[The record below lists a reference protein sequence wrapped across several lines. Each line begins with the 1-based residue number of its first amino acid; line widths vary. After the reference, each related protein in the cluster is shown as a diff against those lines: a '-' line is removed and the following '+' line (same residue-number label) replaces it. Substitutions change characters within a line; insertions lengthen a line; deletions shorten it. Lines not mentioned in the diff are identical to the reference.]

1 MRRRQAWAAAAT
13 VASVAGGFMRL
24 ATPAQIELLVPRR
37 AFGRFVIDAETIVRR
52 AMRRVDE
59 ACGVH
64 STTAFYGGAAVYA
77 LSGGG
82 PSTTDVDFFTCFLE
96 REVNVSCIHHEF
108 RTEADAPLLAHPF
121 PSLVGWLVRMLR
133 AGNGTFTVSTHV
145 GIDSENEYFRVR
157 VDTVLHSGKRLHVLE
172 SMFNT
177 YYPNHIKQAVLP
189 SGVRIFHPQS
199 LFFHALNLA
208 ATEREKNAKRLAQA
222 RAVARA
228 LDERP
233 WFDRANL
240 ATYGEFELHKLF
252 ENKTTTFTQHYIA
265 LVRAG
270 LSRGQARRVLLRRVA
285 AEMSRA

>member
-108 RTEADAPLLAHPF
+108 RT
-121 PSLVGWLVRMLR
+121 
-133 AGNGTFTVSTHV
+133 
-145 GIDSENEYFRVR
+145 
-157 VDTVLHSGKRLHVLE
+157 
-172 SMFNT
+172 
-177 YYPNHIKQAVLP
+177 
-189 SGVRIFHPQS
+189 
-199 LFFHALNLA
+199 
-208 ATEREKNAKRLAQA
+208 
-222 RAVARA
+222 
-228 LDERP
+228 
-233 WFDRANL
+233 
-240 ATYGEFELHKLF
+240 
-252 ENKTTTFTQHYIA
+252 
-265 LVRAG
+265 
-270 LSRGQARRVLLRRVA
+270 
-285 AEMSRA
+285 

>member
-1 MRRRQAWAAAAT
+1 MRRRQAWAAAAA
-13 VASVAGGFMRL
+13 VACVAGSFVRL
-24 ATPAQIELLVPRR
+24 STPAQIELLVPRR
-37 AFGRFVIDAETIVRR
+37 AFGRFVTDAEATVRR

-64 STTAFYGGAAVYA
+64 SSTAFYGGAAVYA

-82 PSTTDVDFFTCFLE
+82 PRTLDVDFFTCFVE

-108 RTEADAPLLAHPF
+108 RSGADAALLAHPF
-121 PSLVGWLVRMLR
+121 LSLVGRFVRLLR

-145 GIDSENEYFRVR
+145 GIDREHEYFRVR
-157 VDTVLHSGKRLHVLE
+157 VDSVLHSGTRLHVLE

-177 YYPNHIKQAVLP
+177 YYPNHIKLAVLP
-189 SGVRIFHPQS
+189 SGVRVFHPQS
-199 LFFHALNLA
+199 LFFHAMHLA
-208 ATEREKNAKRLAQA
+208 VTERAKSDKRLAQA

-228 LDERP
+228 LDEMP
-233 WFDRANL
+233 WFDRVNL
-240 ATYGEFELHKLF
+240 ATYGDFELHKLY
-252 ENKTTTFTQHYIA
+252 ENKTTTFTQHYVA